1 MALVLCRRVGEPAQT
16 ILPPTADTTPPV
28 RTSAPLSLKVLTALA
43 IGGVLYVGQ
52 SLLVPVL
59 VGVFISYAL
68 NPLVD
73 GLTRWRVPRTLA
85 SMIVVVTVIGSL
97 GWLSYELSDEA
108 FAAVRSVPT
117 VTKRLRGTVEKL
129 TGRGPSVVQ
138 ELQQAADA
146 VASAAD
152 GGQPRRRAGEPMP
165 VAVVEPTIDVK
176 EYVWMGWWSLVGFGG
191 QVLLVTFLTFFM
203 LASGDLYRRKI
214 VRLAGSRLSDRR
226 VTVEILD
233 EVGAQVSRFL
243 LHQVITGATVGVA
256 TWLAFWWLGVD
267 YPGLWG
273 LAAGIMNT
281 MPYFGP
287 TVVALAAFVAAF
299 VQFESAS
306 QAAIVSLA
314 SLTITTLEGM
324 VLTPMLVSR
333 LARMN
338 AVAVF
343 LGLLFWGWLWGVA
356 GMLLAVPLLMAVKAV
371 ADRVADLKSLA
382 ELLGD

>member
-1 MALVLCRRVGEPAQT
+1 
-16 ILPPTADTTPPV
+16 
-28 RTSAPLSLKVLTALA
+28 
-43 IGGVLYVGQ
+43 
-52 SLLVPVL
+52 
-59 VGVFISYAL
+59 
-68 NPLVD
+68 
-73 GLTRWRVPRTLA
+73 
-85 SMIVVVTVIGSL
+85 
-97 GWLSYELSDEA
+97 
-108 FAAVRSVPT
+108 
-117 VTKRLRGTVEKL
+117 
-129 TGRGPSVVQ
+129 
-138 ELQQAADA
+138 LQQAADA
-146 VASAAD
+146 VASVAD

-176 EYVWMGWWSLVGFGG
+176 QYVWMGWWGLVALCG

-203 LASGDLYRRKI
+203 LASGDLYRRKV
-214 VRLAGSRLSDRR
+214 VRLAGSKLSDRR

-243 LHQVITGATVGVA
+243 LQQLATGTTVGVA

-273 LAAGIMNT
+273 LAAGVMNSV
-281 MPYFGP
+281 PYFGP
-287 TVVALAAFVAAF
+287 TVVGIAAFIAAF
-299 VQFESAS
+299 LQFGSAS
-306 QAAIVSLA
+306 QAAIVASASLA
-314 SLTITTLEGM
+314 ITTLEGM

-371 ADRVADLKSLA
+371 ADRVADLKPLS

>member
-1 MALVLCRRVGEPAQT
+1 M
-16 ILPPTADTTPPV
+16 
-28 RTSAPLSLKVLTALA
+28 LTALA
-43 IGGVLYVGQ
+43 IGGVLYIGQ
-52 SLLVPVL
+52 TLLVPVL

-73 GLTRWRVPRTLA
+73 WLTRWRVPRTLA

-176 EYVWMGWWSLVGFGG
+176 EYVWMGWWSLVAFGG

>member
-1 MALVLCRRVGEPAQT
+1 MQAA
-16 ILPPTADTTPPV
+16 
-28 RTSAPLSLKVLTALA
+28 APLSVKLLTALA
-43 IGGVLYVGQ
+43 IVGALYVAE
-52 SLLVPVL
+52 SLVVPVL
-59 VGVFISYAL
+59 VGVFVSYAL
-68 NPLVD
+68 NPVVD
-73 GLTRWRVPRTLA
+73 VLTRWRIPRTL
-85 SMIVVVTVIGSL
+85 SSLIVVVAVLGSL
-97 GWLSYELSDEA
+97 GWLAYELSDEA
-108 FAAVRSVPT
+108 SAAVKSVPT
-117 VTKRLRGTVEKL
+117 VTRRLRETVQKMTGT
-129 TGRGPSVVQ
+129 GPSVVQ

-146 VASAAD
+146 VASVAD

-176 EYVWMGWWSLVGFGG
+176 QYVWMGWWGLVALCG

-203 LASGDLYRRKI
+203 LASGDLYRRKV
-214 VRLAGSRLSDRR
+214 VRLAGSKLSDRR

-243 LHQVITGATVGVA
+243 LQQLATGTTVGVA

-273 LAAGIMNT
+273 LAAGVMNSV
-281 MPYFGP
+281 PYFGP
-287 TVVALAAFVAAF
+287 TVVGIAAFIAAF
-299 VQFESAS
+299 LQFGSAS
-306 QAAIVSLA
+306 QAAIVASASLA
-314 SLTITTLEGM
+314 ITTLEGM

-371 ADRVADLKSLA
+371 ADRVADLKPLS

>member
-1 MALVLCRRVGEPAQT
+1 VKATAHTPERPA
-16 ILPPTADTTPPV
+16 PAPDSPEGTP
-28 RTSAPLSLKVLTALA
+28 APLSVKVLTTLA
-43 IGGVLYVGQ
+43 IVAALYIAQ
-52 SLLVPVL
+52 TLIVPVL
-59 VGVFISYAL
+59 IGVFVSYAL
-68 NPLVD
+68 NPVVD
-73 GLTRWRVPRTLA
+73 ALTRWRLPRTFA
-85 SMIVVVTVIGSL
+85 SLIVVATVIGTM
-97 GWLSYELSDEA
+97 GWLGYQLSDEA
-108 FAAVRSVPT
+108 MAAVKSVPS
-117 VTKRLRGTVEKL
+117 VTKRLRETVEKM

-176 EYVWMGWWSLVGFGG
+176 QYVWMGWWGLVALGG
-191 QVLLVTFLTFFM
+191 QILLVTFLTFFM

-214 VRLAGSRLSDRR
+214 VRLAGTRLSDRR

-233 EVGAQVSRFL
+233 EVGGQVSRFL
-243 LHQVITGATVGVA
+243 LHQVVTGMTVGVA

-273 LAAGIMNT
+273 VAAGVMNSV
-281 MPYFGP
+281 PYFGP
-287 TVVALAAFVAAF
+287 TVVAIAAFVAAF
-299 VQFESAS
+299 LQFGTLS
-306 QAAIVSLA
+306 QAALVSSA
-314 SLTITTLEGM
+314 SLVITTIEGM
-324 VLTPMLVSR
+324 VVTPMLVSR

-343 LGLLFWGWLWGVA
+343 LGLLFWGWLWGVP

-371 ADRVADLKSLA
+371 ADRVADLKPVA